1 LRGGAARDK
10 NDGMSLPAPVA
21 DLSWTWDDGVRVT
34 ATSDP
39 HSPVLRRFFDGYD
52 RAFILPDEREE
63 FDGFV
68 QCLALNETHRN
79 AYSRRHCEVAM
90 AFEDADGVLLGGA
103 NFLAATTA
111 GDAPAPATVALN
123 YVYVEAAARGR
134 GLLRRIL
141 ADVRRTA
148 LSVLGLDPDGPA
160 PVLFI
165 EQNDPLRLTAE
176 AYAAD
181 SDHSGL
187 DQVDRLAI
195 WARIGARVVDFP
207 YVQPALSADQHPD
220 DGLIYA
226 AIGYPGD
233 AVPAA
238 LLRDHLQSFFGI
250 SVLKGEA
257 EAPGGPAAQQLAALA
272 ARADPVALLP
282 MVPALARLAA
292 TPRPNFD
299 FFRDLAREACRHGDQ
314 GTGA

>member
-1 LRGGAARDK
+1 
-10 NDGMSLPAPVA
+10 MSMRTPID

-34 ATSDP
+34 ATADP
-39 HSPVLRRFFDGYD
+39 QSPVLHRFFEGYD

-68 QCLALNETHRN
+68 QCLALNATHRN
-79 AYSRRHCEVAM
+79 AYHRRHCEIAM
-90 AFEDADGVLLGGA
+90 TFEDAHGVLLGGA

-111 GDAPAPATVALN
+111 GKASIPATIALN

-134 GLLRRIL
+134 GLLRHIL
-141 ADVRRTA
+141 ADVRSTA
-148 LSVLGLDPDGPA
+148 LTVLDLDPAGAA

-165 EQNDPLRLTAE
+165 EQNDPLRLTPE

-181 SDHSGL
+181 SAHSGL
-187 DQVDRLAI
+187 DQVDRLTI

-207 YVQPALSADQHPD
+207 YVQPALSADQSPD

-226 AIGYPGD
+226 AIGYPHD
-233 AVPAA
+233 TMPAL

-257 EAPGGPAAQQLAALA
+257 EAPDGPAARQLAALA
-272 ARADPVALLP
+272 ARNDPVALLP
-282 MVPALARLAA
+282 MAPALARLAA
-292 TPRPNFD
+292 VPRPAFD
-299 FFRDLAREACRHGDQ
+299 HFRDLAREACTYGYE

>member
-1 LRGGAARDK
+1 M
-10 NDGMSLPAPVA
+10 NT
-21 DLSWTWDDGVRVT
+21 DLSWTWGDGVRVT
-34 ATSDP
+34 ATRDP
-39 HSPVLRRFFDGYD
+39 HSPVLRRFFEGYD

-68 QCLALNETHRN
+68 QCLALNTTHRN
-79 AYSRRHCEVAM
+79 AYGRRHCEVAM
-90 AFEDADGVLLGGA
+90 AFEDADGMLLGGA

-111 GDAPAPATVALN
+111 GGNAATVALN

-148 LSVLGLDPDGPA
+148 LTVLDLDPNGPQ

-165 EQNDPLRLTAE
+165 EQNDPLRLSAQ

-181 SDHSGL
+181 SAHSGL
-187 DQVDRLAI
+187 DQIDRLAI

-207 YVQPALSADQHPD
+207 YIQPALSPDQQPD

-226 AIGYPGD
+226 AIDYPGD

-238 LLRDHLQSFFGI
+238 LLHDHLQSFFGI

-257 EAPGGPAAQQLAALA
+257 EAPGGPAASQLAALA
-272 ARADPVALLP
+272 ARAGPVPLLP
-282 MVPALARLAA
+282 MPPALARLTAV
-292 TPRPNFD
+292 PRPD
-299 FFRDLAREACRHGDQ
+299 FNSFRDLARKACRHGDT
-314 GTGA
+314 GTGDHARRL

>member
-1 LRGGAARDK
+1 
-10 NDGMSLPAPVA
+10 MTA
-21 DLSWTWDDGVRVT
+21 DLTWVWEDGVRVSV
-34 ATSDP
+34 TSHP
-39 HSPVLRRFFDGYD
+39 ASPVLRRFFDGYD

-68 QCLALNETHRN
+68 LCLALNGTHRN
-79 AYSRRHCEVAM
+79 AYGRRHCEVAM
-90 AFEDADGVLLGGA
+90 VFEDADGQLLGGA
-103 NFLAATTA
+103 NFLAATTGSGA
-111 GDAPAPATVALN
+111 AVPATVALN

-141 ADVRRTA
+141 ADVTRTA
-148 LSVLGLDPDGPA
+148 LNVLDLNAGGPG

-207 YVQPALSADQHPD
+207 YIQPALSTDQRPD

-226 AIGYPGD
+226 AIGYPAD
-233 AVPAA
+233 AIPAP

-257 EAPGGPAAQQLAALA
+257 EAPDGPAAQQLAALA
-272 ARADPVALLP
+272 ARTDPVALLP
-282 MVPALARLAA
+282 MAPALSRLAA
-292 TPRPNFD
+292 SPRPDFV
-299 FFRDLAREACRHGDQ
+299 FFRDLAREACRHGDE

>member
-1 LRGGAARDK
+1 
-10 NDGMSLPAPVA
+10 MSA
-21 DLSWTWDDGVRVT
+21 DLSWRWDEGVRVS

-39 HSPVLRRFFDGYD
+39 QSPVLRRFFEGYD

-68 QCLALNETHRN
+68 QCLALNATHHH
-79 AYSRRHCEVAM
+79 AYGRRHCEVAM
-90 AFEDADGVLLGGA
+90 AFEDGDGILLGGA

-111 GDAPAPATVALN
+111 GGSPPPATVALN
-123 YVYVEAAARGR
+123 YVYVETPARGR

-148 LSVLGLDPDGPA
+148 LTVLDLDPDGPA
-160 PVLFI
+160 PLLFI

-226 AIGYPGD
+226 AIGYSGD
-233 AVPAA
+233 SVPAS

-250 SVLKGEA
+250 SVLKGKA

-272 ARADPVALLP
+272 ARTDPIALLP
-282 MVPALARLAA
+282 MAPALTWLAA
-292 TPRPNFD
+292 TPRPGFD